1 MAHPENK
8 VIHLN
13 NNKIDVK
20 IIHKELTKNN
30 KTILKS
36 QQRFR
41 SETYNVFTDEI
52 NKIASSSND
61 D

>member
-13 NNKIDVK
+13 NNKIDLK
-20 IIHKELTKNN
+20 IFQKELTKNN
-30 KTILKS
+30 ESILKS
-36 QQRFR
+36 QQRFK
-41 SETYNVFTDEI
+41 SETYNVLTDEI

>member
-30 KTILKS
+30 ETILKS
-36 QQRFR
+36 QQRFK